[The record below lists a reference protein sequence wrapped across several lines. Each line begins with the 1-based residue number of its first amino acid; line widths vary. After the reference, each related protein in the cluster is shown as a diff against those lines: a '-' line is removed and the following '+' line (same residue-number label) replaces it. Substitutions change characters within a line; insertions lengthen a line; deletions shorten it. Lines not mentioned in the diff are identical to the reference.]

1 MTNDVAASADG
12 NADGAAAESRLVV
25 ALDDWDGS
33 RAEIGGRRDATTGGK
48 AVAASS
54 RELFFVINFSKFSNV
69 LTKQRETK
77 RNKVRNGNGEREKRI
92 PGHD

>member
-33 RAEIGGRRDATTGGK
+33 RAEIGGRRDATIGGK
-48 AVAASS
+48 AVAASF
-54 RELFFVINFSKFSNV
+54 RELFLLLNF
-69 LTKQRETK
+69 
-77 RNKVRNGNGEREKRI
+77 RNF
-92 PGHD
+92 PMF